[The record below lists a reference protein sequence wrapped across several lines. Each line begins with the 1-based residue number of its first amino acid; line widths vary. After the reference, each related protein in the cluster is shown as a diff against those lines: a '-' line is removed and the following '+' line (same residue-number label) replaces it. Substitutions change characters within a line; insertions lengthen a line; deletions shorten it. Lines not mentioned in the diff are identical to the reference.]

1 MTIANTSKKN
11 KLIISTIVLISWM
24 IIIPQWLLSLLE
36 YTFISAIPISVFSL
50 ILLSEIIDN
59 VQVLLGKQIMSIEGE
74 YLIIRQILR
83 NKRILISDISFKY
96 DKLAFTEYL
105 LLKHGSKRTM
115 IKCNLIPDVLEK
127 QLRRQ

>member
-1 MTIANTSKKN
+1 
-11 KLIISTIVLISWM
+11 M
-24 IIIPQWLLSLLE
+24 IIIPQWLLSLFG
-36 YTFISAIPISVFSL
+36 YNIISAIPISVFSL

-59 VQVLLGKQIMSIEGE
+59 VQVLLGKQIISIEGD
-74 YLIIRQILR
+74 YLTIRRLFR

-105 LLKHGSKRTM
+105 LLKHGSKSTM
-115 IKCNLIPDVLEK
+115 IKCNLVPAELEK